1 MNNEQLFTYLDEHLV
16 DLRKLP
22 NSDPLWKKVH
32 ADKVAKLAWCYVL
45 PMVEWRQLKS
55 WQQRAAKAYA
65 LGLTLPRATLVGKT
79 AALIHGIPLIT
90 PPKEWEATLPSGSVP
105 QRVKS
110 RNVHYRRTDLRGK
123 ETIVH
128 GIRVA
133 SLERTA
139 LDIARFHGF
148 EEGLVAVDAVR
159 ARNVG
164 KIWIDDALGAMGRV
178 KGVAAA
184 RQAVATSV
192 NTAESPWESY
202 ARALIIAADYPELRW
217 VKAQYT
223 IENYRA
229 DLVINGWL
237 VIEIDGNVKYRR
249 DIDEVILAEHRRQQD
264 ILNKGF
270 IVLRFSPEQLNAR
283 PDYFQQVVGEHL
295 QRGPRR

>member
-1 MNNEQLFTYLDEHLV
+1 MNNEQLFTFLDKHLV

-79 AALIHGIPLIT
+79 AALIHGIPLIM

-110 RNVHYRRTDLRGK
+110 RNVHYRRTDLRGQ

-148 EEGLVAVDAVR
+148 EEGLVVVDAVR

-184 RQAVATSV
+184 RQAVAASV

-217 VKAQYT
+217 VKAQYS

-237 VIEIDGNVKYRR
+237 VVEIDGNVKYRR

-270 IVLRFSPEQLNAR
+270 VVLRFSPEQLNAR
-283 PDYFQQVVGEHL
+283 PDYFQQVVGDHL